1 MMFFEE
7 KIASTVSN
15 NGICE
20 EQGVCVCLCGRGRG
34 EGHGQLRILFV
45 LRSLTIV
52 TSQRLGEVLCHF
64 NGLFFLDILASKWFL
79 PEQDSAVPTSLS
91 DKVSVMC

>member
-1 MMFFEE
+1 MF
-7 KIASTVSN
+7 
-15 NGICE
+15 
-20 EQGVCVCLCGRGRG
+20 VCVAGGGGG
-34 EGHGQLRILFV
+34 EGHGQLRTLFV

-64 NGLFFLDILASKWFL
+64 LRLVFLDILASKWFL
-79 PEQDSAVPTSLS
+79 PEQDCAVPTSLS